1 MPDPM
6 PESKPD
12 VLIIPREQ
20 EPGDDFA
27 RVYSN
32 QSPKDDSRTPSKT
45 IVISGVSDQIAKE
58 QPQHV
63 MQAVIN
69 AVQSQFKQDMANGVI
84 KESNATNSDIPDVIF
99 SEPVREVNDQQSVQ
113 QQKPLPQQ
121 QQQQDS
127 SRSSPEVVE
136 KVYKLPVVTRM
147 ISREEETNKDTKDVK
162 DIKYIKDVNI
172 KRIPL
177 WRSPIPFLHN
187 ECMHSMDQ
195 NKRKPKYYR
204 KKGIENTLRQSLS
217 IILTDI

>member
-20 EPGDDFA
+20 EPGDDLA

-45 IVISGVSDQIAKE
+45 IVISGVSDQMAKE

-63 MQAVIN
+63 MQAVVN

-121 QQQQDS
+121 QQDS
-127 SRSSPEVVE
+127 FRSFPEVVE

-147 ISREEETNKDTKDVK
+147 ISREEETDKDTNDVK
-162 DIKYIKDVNI
+162 DIKDIKDVKI

-187 ECMHSMDQ
+187 ECMHAMNQ
-195 NKRKPKYYR
+195 NKRKPKYYH
-204 KKGIENTLRQSLS
+204 KKGIEKHIKTKF
-217 IILTDI
+217 IYYFD